1 MILTWNIV
9 SVTRMSGAKA
19 APLLLAS
26 ASDNSRTATEIIE
39 SEFVHRTLSQGV
51 VNVNV
56 NAVVVVVVVVV
67 IVIVVVVRT
76 TIELLL
82 LRLPFYLIA
91 IIRSQN
97 CYRCV
102 STERQPQKIINKGT
116 KRPEHTL
123 G

>member
-82 LRLPFYLIA
+82 LRLPYLIA